1 MTVLK
6 VEGDLKVKQGVTVTS
21 VSGNLGGPKG
31 LLIYC
36 TGTIQNEGKVTMTEK
51 GAYAEGQNIFLF
63 KNSNNTYEQ
72 GKIDGTGGGNGGGV
86 SNDEGRA
93 NISGGNGASG
103 TSYCGGGCGGLA
115 TSGSNVKD
123 MVFTALSSEPNRWRS
138 WLVGIS

>member
-63 KNSNNTYEQ
+63 KNSNNTYEF
-72 GKIDGTGGGNGGGV
+72 IPSSGGSGGV
-86 SNDEGRA
+86 
-93 NISGGNGASG
+93 GASSQLKG
-103 TSYCGGGCGGLA
+103 EFLGEAGGIGQ
-115 TSGSNVKD
+115 
-123 MVFTALSSEPNRWRS
+123 NRRHRRRKWWWS
-138 WLVGIS
+138 K